1 MAVLTDFITLFSG
14 RTDAYGSWE
23 GGCVKEPLS
32 QVHFVEH
39 LAGIIGIGIYP
50 VDEHNL
56 TRWGCSDIDV
66 PDLDG
71 VRNLQTALSMKEIVT
86 WVERSRKGY
95 HLWLFSETPLPAPFM
110 RRCLLV
116 AHQVCDYPAKEVN
129 PKQEKVTGYGNY
141 VRLPYFGGIDSV
153 PQERV
158 VLDNDD
164 KPMALHVF
172 VEQALASRNKPALIE
187 RVAELHVAPKPV
199 SIQFGNNTVPTSEL
213 RYYMSP
219 YSYKMWENGPL
230 DGSDRSSTLVRLADR
245 LRKDGMRPDEVL
257 NALVDADKRWGKFY
271 SRDDGVHQL
280 ELIVMKVFGA

>member
-39 LAGIIGIGIYP
+39 LAGIVGIGIYP

-71 VRNLQTALSMKEIVT
+71 VRNLQTALSVKEIVT

-141 VRLPYFGGIDSV
+141 VRLPYFNGMDSI

-164 KPMALHVF
+164 KPMALPVF

-187 RVAELHVAPKPV
+187 RVAELYVAPKPV
-199 SIQFGNNTVPTSEL
+199 SIQFGKNNVSTSEL

-257 NALVDADKRWGKFY
+257 TALVDADKRWGKFH

>member
-39 LAGIIGIGIYP
+39 LTGIVGIGTYP
-50 VDEHNL
+50 VDENNL

-71 VRNLQTALSMKEIVT
+71 VRNLQTALSIKQIVT

-141 VRLPYFGGIDSV
+141 VRLPYFAGMDAIPS
-153 PQERV
+153 ERV

-164 KPMALHVF
+164 KPMTLSVF

-187 RVAELHVAPKPV
+187 RVAELYVAPKPA
-199 SIQFGNNTVPTSEL
+199 SIQFGRSTVSSSEL
-213 RYYMSP
+213 RHFMSP
-219 YSYKMWENGPL
+219 YTYKIWENGPL

-245 LRKDGMRPDEVL
+245 LRKDGLRPDEVL
-257 NALVDADKRWGKFY
+257 AALVEADKRWGKFHAHK
-271 SRDDGVHQL
+271 DGAHQL
-280 ELIVMKVFGA
+280 ELIVMKVFGS